1 MQGRVLIREVQLL
14 DKAQAGL
21 QVGAT
26 VLCELPQQFEGC
38 QASGR

>member
-1 MQGRVLIREVQLL
+1 MHSRVLIREVQPL

-26 VLCELPQQFEGC
+26 VLCQLPQQFEGC
-38 QASGR
+38 QPSGR